1 MEITGKDYPR
11 IHSITTVGIRNHV
24 NINLLIH
31 EMRTDFT
38 GQSGSGKSLVGADIP
53 QLILT
58 AGRYYKSA
66 TKPKGNVSR
75 DYNTLPLKDFGYC
88 FMNIEKKKHQYIT
101 IGVFIRKSPKQLY
114 PFIVQGNI
122 GLDF

>member
-1 MEITGKDYPR
+1 MGTKGKSYPR
-11 IHSITTVGIRNHV
+11 IHSISSVGIRNHV
-24 NINLLIH
+24 NINLLVH

-58 AGRYYKSA
+58 AGRFYKSA

-88 FMNIEKKKHQYIT
+88 FMNIETKRHCYIT
-101 IGVFIRKSPKQLY
+101 IGVLIRRSPKQL
-114 PFIVQGNI
+114 
-122 GLDF
+122 